1 MPFLLD
7 ESHYQSETDILRNY
21 LEQAS
26 YYLHKKKNIPLEEA
40 QNKIKAIMKQRLKN
54 PTIAA
59 LVRDETTLDRKAEHT
74 TLLDYIY
81 SSKKENNIIAPTF
94 TTYSKDKSSI
104 LAEFIKE
111 NVKRRSAAKKE
122 AHKAKAEGNMEVY
135 KFKNNEQQTMKIYN
149 NSLSGAFAQKAN
161 ILYNDTGHNTLTT
174 ITRTVGSIIN
184 ANNEKLIT
192 GNRFYYDVDSILNNI
207 NYIISTVDLDKNFK
221 TAMKY
226 GLHIPSYDDVMQVI
240 RRSSDLYYVNDDKK
254 ILESYVKLM
263 DDRERTS
270 FVYAGDL
277 YHIRKYN
284 EKFMRSLIED
294 FTAIDDTWVYDDV
307 DKLSESL
314 HALPESILNY
324 IHQIF
329 FHDVKGYGKD
339 YKRLGDVAV
348 LNKMLSTAYR
358 LMNTIDRYQDFIFS
372 FISTDAIPSSAN
384 KMKYMRRRAVVLS
397 DTDSTCF
404 TVDDW
409 TRWYFNTEILEAST
423 EMIRVASCISF
434 FATESIS
441 HILAKVSANMNVKRE
456 HLHILN
462 MKNEFLWTFHLPT
475 EVSKHYAALTVMQ
488 EGSVFA
494 KEEMEI
500 KGVHLKNS
508 AIHKS
513 ITTAFKDLI
522 EDIFKTLSRGEL
534 LKMREIVDRIAAIET
549 KIEEGVLAGD
559 PIYFTKSTIKEKTA
573 YALDETKSP
582 YARHTFWK
590 EVWESAYG
598 IIPEPP
604 YYCIAVPTTITNI
617 TSLRNWLETLPPT
630 EFKDKLV
637 TWLERNK
644 KKDLPTLYLN
654 MEYVATKGL
663 PDVVKPIVN
672 VKGIIINLT
681 LSFRLL
687 LEALGVYLHEG
698 KTIKE
703 HFRLGI

>member
-1 MPFLLD
+1 MPFLKE
-7 ESHYQSETDILRNY
+7 ESYYQSETDILRNY
-21 LEQAS
+21 IEQAS
-26 YYLHKKKNIPLEEA
+26 YYLHKKKNISLEEA
-40 QNKIKAIMKQRLKN
+40 KEKIKTIVKERLKN
-54 PTIAA
+54 PTMAS
-59 LVRDETTLDRKAEHT
+59 LVRDTTTLDRKVEHT

-81 SSKKENNIIAPTF
+81 SSRKEDNIIVPTF
-94 TTYSKDKSSI
+94 TTYRKDKSSI

-111 NVKRRSAAKKE
+111 NVKRRSSAKKE

-207 NYIISTVDLDKNFK
+207 NYIISTVDLDKNYEVAK
-221 TAMKY
+221 KY
-226 GLHIPSYDDVMQVI
+226 KLHIPSYEDVLAVI
-240 RRSSDLYYVNDDKK
+240 RRSSDLYYVNDYKK
-254 ILESYVKLM
+254 IVESYVRLM
-263 DDRERTS
+263 DERERVS

-277 YHIRKYN
+277 YHLRKFN
-284 EKFMRSLIED
+284 ENFMRSLIGD
-294 FTAIDDTWVYDDV
+294 FSAIDDTWVYDDV
-307 DKLSESL
+307 EKLSESL
-314 HALPESILNY
+314 YALPESILNY
-324 IHQIF
+324 IHQLF
-329 FHDVKGYGKD
+329 FYQVKGYGKD
-339 YKRLGDVAV
+339 YKRLGGLKV
-348 LNKMLSTAYR
+348 LNSMLSTAYR
-358 LMNTIDRYQDFIFS
+358 LMETIKKYDDLIFAY
-372 FISTDAIPSSAN
+372 ISTDAIPSSAN

-409 TRWYFNTEILEAST
+409 TRWYFNTEVLSASD

-456 HLHILN
+456 HLNVLN

-513 ITTAFKDLI
+513 ITTEFKNLI

-534 LKMREIVDRIAAIET
+534 LKMREIIDRIVAVEDRIEQ
-549 KIEEGVLAGD
+549 GVLSGD

-582 YARHTFWK
+582 YARHTFWR
-590 EVWESAYG
+590 EVWEDTYG
-598 IIPEPP
+598 VIPEPP
-604 YYCIAVPTTITNI
+604 YYCIAVPTTVTNI
-617 TSLRNWLETLPPT
+617 TSLRRWLDSLPDT
-630 EFKDKLV
+630 EFKKKLV
-637 TWLERNK
+637 LWLERNK

-654 MEYVATKGL
+654 MEYVGTRGL
-663 PDVVKPIVN
+663 PDVIKPIVD

-687 LEALGVYLHEG
+687 LESLGVYLYEG

-703 HFRLGI
+703 HFRIGE